1 MLDLIEC
8 GRNKLEDSILMTW
21 ALRRYEHAQAQCGD
35 LSRSMEEA
43 WFDDLTLRRWIDA
56 NDREILTELFRVLPV
71 RRFSNLKPAIV
82 KRWEAWSGPL
92 AYHAR
97 TVLLESQLE
106 EVLPLF
112 ARHIE
117 GNLLDADKTLAVIE
131 SVTRL
136 PESIGRELI
145 DDATG
150 RISELKDGSVTRQM
164 LLQALLR
171 PTAVLDP
178 GRLLRLTD
186 LCARAVRG
194 GQDDVER
201 LSKATCFALLGNAVL
216 LDYARY
222 LIESA
227 DAQPFRL
234 LQPLFTDGAPLE
246 ECDRI
251 LAKTDPW
258 PGAKELL
265 EKHGSVS
272 AATEM
277 ALPIIKIIQSIDGAK
292 DDDMACFA
300 VAAVLSAFER
310 DEIDADRF
318 SMEEALTVLTLD
330 LPDNRHLRGLK
341 HRLGAFAPRDVA
353 RAVSERMPTVR
364 NAWGGVHL
372 ARLAGELR
380 LVDAIPILID
390 SLVGERGDFLCEAA
404 QKSLVRIGEP
414 AQLAL
419 IAQWDEFDASQK
431 IYGRGVLEQVG
442 GQHAREF
449 AIERFRE
456 LFHDDIGS
464 WCELAEAAPD
474 ERLIELLEPEVRRKQ
489 TEIDESFYC
498 LCVLTG
504 REHVKLMD
512 IRKRVI
518 EHRQRILKRQSDF
531 AAGNFRQSNTVTLA
545 LKCERC
551 RDVNRYEVKDIVAGR
566 SKTEPAFFVCDEF
579 PCASCGEWPD
589 FEFTTETYIAM
600 TAAMITLAAGK
611 EAAKN
616 KSKGPLRLVDV
627 NYRWERR
634 PAPEVLAELKTAVAE
649 DPENIV
655 NQLRLGRFQHV
666 FDRRRHAAECYS
678 RALEIEPDSMEAG
691 LGMAHV
697 MAGNGDQKGAY
708 NRLCAMLERKG
719 KWRFFRV
726 DELGPKN
733 LVEEF
738 AWLYNELQSALRL
751 RGRPLLH
758 TSFLQSNAKVG
769 RNVPCPCG
777 SGKKYKKCCGGRMSA
792 MQH

>member
-8 GRNKLEDSILMTW
+8 GRNKLDDPVLMTW
-21 ALRRYEHAQAQCGD
+21 ALRRYEHAQARCRD

-56 NDREILTELFRVLPV
+56 NDRGILTELFRVLPV

-92 AYHAR
+92 AYHSK
-97 TVLLESQLE
+97 TVLLESPME

-112 ARHIE
+112 ARHIQ
-117 GNLLDADKTLAVIE
+117 GNLLDAHKTLAVID
-131 SVTRL
+131 SVIGF
-136 PESIGRELI
+136 PESIGRQLRN
-145 DDATG
+145 DVTV
-150 RISELKDGSVTRQM
+150 RVSELKDRSVTKQM

-171 PTAVLDP
+171 PTAALDLGALVP
-178 GRLLRLTD
+178 LTD
-186 LCARAVRG
+186 MCARAVRG
-194 GQDDVER
+194 GQDDVDR
-201 LSKATCFALLGNAVL
+201 LLKAICFALFGNAAL
-216 LDYARY
+216 LDYAKY

-227 DAQPFRL
+227 NAQPFRL

-251 LAKTDPW
+251 LANTDPW

-272 AATEM
+272 AATEI
-277 ALPIIKIIQSIDGAK
+277 ALPIIKIIQSIDGAE
-292 DDDMACFA
+292 DDNMACFA
-300 VAAVLSAFER
+300 VAASLSAFER

-318 SMEEALTVLTLD
+318 SMEDALTVLTLD

-341 HRLGAFAPRDVA
+341 HRLGAFAPKDVA

-364 NAWGGVHL
+364 DAWGGIHL
-372 ARLAGELR
+372 ASLAGELR

-390 SLVGERGDFLCEAA
+390 SLGRERGDFLCEAA

-419 IAQWDEFDASQK
+419 IAQWDEFDTSQK
-431 IYGRGVLEQVG
+431 IYGRGALEQIG

-464 WCELAEAAPD
+464 WCALAEAAPD
-474 ERLIELLEPEVRRKQ
+474 ERSIALLEPELRRKQ

-504 REHVKLMD
+504 REPVNLKD
-512 IRKRVI
+512 IRKRLM

-531 AAGNFRQSNTVTLA
+531 AAGNFRRLSDTVTLA

-551 RDVNRYEVKDIVAGR
+551 GDVNRYEVKDIVAGR
-566 SKTEPAFFVCDEF
+566 TEPAFFVCDEF
-579 PCASCGEWPD
+579 PCASCGEWPN
-589 FEFTTETYIAM
+589 FEFTTEAYMAM
-600 TAAMITLAAGK
+600 MAAMITLAADK
-611 EAAKN
+611 EAAKDER
-616 KSKGPLRLVDV
+616 KGPLRLVAV

-634 PAPEVLAELKTAVAE
+634 PAPEVMAELKTAVAE
-649 DPENIV
+649 NPENIV
-655 NQLRLGRFQHV
+655 NQLRLGRFQYV
-666 FDRRRHAAECYS
+666 FNRRRQAAKCYS
-678 RALEIEPDSMEAG
+678 RALEIDPDSMEAG

-697 MAGNGDQKGAY
+697 IADNGDQKCAY
-708 NRLCAMLERKG
+708 DMLSAMLERKG

-726 DELGPKN
+726 DELGPQG
-733 LVEEF
+733 LAEDF
-738 AWLYNELQSALRL
+738 ARLYNELQSALRL

-777 SGKKYKKCCGGRMSA
+777 SGKKYKKCCGGRMSPT
-792 MQH
+792 QH